1 MIALNRYRKTLAK
14 IQHDKEH
21 FNYKNSTKKK
31 LQLTLYLITLNNEN
45 LKTSTKYREKK

>member
-14 IQHDKEH
+14 FQHDKEH

-31 LQLTLYLITLNNEN
+31 LQLTLYLIMRNNVN
-45 LKTSTKYREKK
+45 VLFP